1 MFETF
6 LRLLLVI
13 HAFSGTKGQ
22 TLTLET
28 TYGNVPGYGYA
39 LLGEIEVDGQ
49 TMHALI
55 DTGTSAFFLVW
66 DYWFRATHYLPICN
80 YPNIG
85 YYKCP
90 GSCVPSTIS
99 TITYVDQ
106 TTVDIFEHQGTL
118 QHRGAIIGTV
128 KFGLVVGHE
137 SPDDSPPFH
146 SIGLGRQVNPGYPSL
161 RAQLQGSG
169 ISDVFALY
177 LIGVQGVGLVK
188 GRLVLGGG
196 DPSVYT
202 APLTY
207 ISLEQ
212 QSLYAVRL
220 ATWQVGGGIKTVGV
234 NQPAVFDTG
243 AEGLFVPKF
252 HFDDLVKA
260 IIDQASLAAGTKV
273 AFTWVPALSIYT
285 FDCTYLPSL
294 PPIELGLGHAGQAP
308 IVFSNYARMTG
319 DTCSLAITD
328 DSNQFWTLPPSILIG
343 NYFQFEPRNGHVGV
357 APLRSR

>member
-66 DYWFRATHYLPICN
+66 DYWFLRALRQSRQLPTWTRR
-80 YPNIG
+80 P
-85 YYKCP
+85 
-90 GSCVPSTIS
+90 
-99 TITYVDQ
+99 
-106 TTVDIFEHQGTL
+106 VDIFEHQGTL

-260 IIDQASLAAGTKV
+260 IIDQVSRAAGTKV
-273 AFTWVPALSIYT
+273 AFTWVSALSIYT

-294 PPIELGLGHAGQAP
+294 PPIEIGLGHAGQAP

-328 DSNQFWTLPPSILIG
+328 GSNQFWTLPPSILIG
-343 NYFQFEPRNGHVGV
+343 NYFQFEPSNGLVGV
-357 APLRSR
+357 ARLHPR

>member
-1 MFETF
+1 MFGTF
-6 LRLLLVI
+6 LRLLPVI
-13 HAFSGTKGQ
+13 HAFSGSEGQ

-66 DYWFRATHYLPICN
+66 DHWFRATHYLPISK

-90 GSCVPSTIS
+90 GPCVSSTIS

-118 QHRGAIIGTV
+118 QHRGANIGTV
-128 KFGLVVGHE
+128 KFGLVVGHK
-137 SPDDSPPFH
+137 SPDHSPPFH
-146 SIGLGRQVNPGYPSL
+146 SIGL
-161 RAQLQGSG
+161 G

-177 LIGVQGVGLVK
+177 LIGVQGVG
-188 GRLVLGGG
+188 
-196 DPSVYT
+196 
-202 APLTY
+202 
-207 ISLEQ
+207 
-212 QSLYAVRL
+212 
-220 ATWQVGGGIKTVGV
+220 GGIKTVGI

-243 AEGLFVPKF
+243 ADGLFVPKF
-252 HFDDLVKA
+252 HFDDLIKA
-260 IIDQASLAAGTKV
+260 IIDQASQAAGTKV

-308 IVFSNYARMTG
+308 IVFSNYARMTC

-343 NYFQFEPRNGHVGV
+343 NYFQFEPKNGRVGV